1 MSHYFTNDPNLK
13 NIDYVVSYDILD
25 TKISLKSS
33 NGIFSKEKID
43 KGSYY
48 FLTELIK
55 LPLKGNILDF
65 GAGIG
70 VIGIT
75 LNLFFKELGVTYCE
89 INSKAIELIKENLK
103 KYNLEGK
110 IVTSIIDVS
119 SYYDYAFLNPPISC
133 GKEAI
138 YNIYKDIH
146 KALKEGGEF
155 YIVIRKDKGMNSHRE
170 FLLNLFKEVIIV
182 DKHKG
187 YYILKMTK

>member
-75 LNLFFKELGVTYCE
+75 LNLF
-89 INSKAIELIKENLK
+89 LK
-103 KYNLEGK
+103 
-110 IVTSIIDVS
+110 S
-119 SYYDYAFLNPPISC
+119 
-133 GKEAI
+133 
-138 YNIYKDIH
+138 
-146 KALKEGGEF
+146 
-155 YIVIRKDKGMNSHRE
+155 
-170 FLLNLFKEVIIV
+170 
-182 DKHKG
+182 
-187 YYILKMTK
+187 